1 MPYTKGIVHFD
12 DTDMQGRQS
21 PDVWLRI
28 YHSPPKLHRNR
39 WWVKGAIA
47 ETQVTSTNDFMW
59 DDWYIVK
66 RYGATQP
73 GREKSEPGKET
84 GWVLLQMRN
93 GRMEYFSWTKHRRM
107 TTNTPIEKTKM
118 PNGAIIP
125 KKAFWPNKV
134 AIAEKTKMPEH
145 AINPKKAA
153 IAEKTK
159 RINCCRDPIKHGL
172 FTTIY

>member
-1 MPYTKGIVHFD
+1 MSKGTYTRGIVHFD
-12 DTDMQGRQS
+12 DTNIQGRQS

-28 YHSPPKLHRNR
+28 YHSHPKLHKNR

-47 ETQVTSTNDFMW
+47 ETQVTSTKDFIW
-59 DDWYIVK
+59 HDWYIVK

-84 GWVLLQMRN
+84 GWVCLKMRN
-93 GRMEYFSWTKHRRM
+93 GTMEYFSWTKHRMM
-107 TTNTPIEKTKM
+107 TMDTPIEKTKM
-118 PNGAIIP
+118 PDRAII
-125 KKAFWPNKV
+125 
-134 AIAEKTKMPEH
+134 
-145 AINPKKAA
+145 PKKAA

-159 RINCCRDPIKHGL
+159 RTNCCRDPINQGL

>member
-1 MPYTKGIVHFD
+1 MPKQQTYTKGIVHFD
-12 DTDMQGRQS
+12 AVDIQGRRQA
-21 PDVWLRI
+21 DEWLRI
-28 YHSPPKLHRNR
+28 YHEPATGKKG

-47 ETQVTSTNDFMW
+47 ETQVTSTKDFMW

-118 PNGAIIP
+118 PDGAIIP
-125 KKAFWPNKV
+125 KKA